1 MANKKWIQK
10 ANKKMERKGTVGAFT
25 KWCGGK
31 VTQACIQKGLNSDD
45 DKIRRRAQFARAMR
59 TVGNRKAQS
68 GLMLEQGMEDFDPTA
83 IPTTPSGPN
92 HGATALQ
99 GIEHFEPEE
108 ENFDYEQEAVD
119 QGVEDFDQAEE
130 EDIPNDFADKAS
142 AVGDMVDQLQGDDPT
157 KKGAGAMSTLGG
169 AAKGA
174 AALAAL
180 GPLGMAGGAIVG
192 GIKGALDNRKKKKAA
207 NAAAADERR
216 AQFDKARMQ
225 RQVRTVGADTGDTF
239 DPTAQKG
246 KMKKHEGGV
255 EKPIGFGVTK
265 LYGRKHKTGGIV
277 LDDNPDDVIEAE
289 AGELIAPV
297 KTKDG
302 EDREFIVSDHLKSS
316 SDEGKTIAEA
326 LESKLQH
333 AGSPRRAQRMIA
345 AAVRDNL
352 KQNPDAAEEGMEIAQ
367 GGRSRRKVK
376 KSNRKIERE
385 NKQIRARNEE
395 IEAANAEEQA
405 RVDAANKEKREAYEA
420 EKARKTKEYEEAKA
434 AAEAES
440 KRINEE
446 RLGRAAA
453 GGQEEKDESGKRI
466 YGGNKEEN
474 IGNWLKMMETDQ
486 QSLPEEFR
494 TFDFDKYKDAD
505 GNFDV
510 AKFNTKEGKNEF
522 RSWYNDLPDDL
533 VSGKLSANND
543 VGDLVFGEQWDSR
556 RLLTRAD
563 VPDPPTFEDMPEFEE
578 AEFQATE
585 KLKEGD
591 TSAVPEKV
599 PTNPTFESLG
609 MIAPAFALSKDLN
622 LDRVAPA
629 YRQAGLMNRVSDRA
643 AQEDIDSDVRA
654 MDEQAKS
661 EIGGAA
667 GFTASLA
674 ARSQAR
680 RQKRQAKADARAE
693 NRRLAAQE
701 RAMDDAAKAAN
712 VASYTQAAA
721 RNQQATN
728 FERQY
733 NMEKDLSAID
743 AIAQSAKAMGEERQA
758 QRIGHFE
765 NLANDPYGAYARG
778 LKYHPKAGR
787 RMFYDPSGKENQFT
801 PEMRKAL
808 AEDQAT
814 AEAKAEESKEEAKR
828 GRYIS
833 RYGRTRRRFR
843 RR

>member
-45 DKIRRRAQFARAMR
+45 DTIRRRAQFAKAMR
-59 TVGNRKAQS
+59 VVGGSKKAQS
-68 GLMLEQGMEDFDPTA
+68 GLMMEKGMEDFDPTA
-83 IPTTPSGPN
+83 MPTTPSGPN

-99 GIEHFEPEE
+99 GIQHFDPEE
-108 ENFDYEQEAVD
+108 EDFDYEQETVD

-130 EDIPNDFADKAS
+130 EDIPIEGLNKAGAAADFAQD
-142 AVGDMVDQLQGDDPT
+142 LIGDDPT
-157 KKGAGAMSTLGG
+157 AKGAGAVSTVGG
-169 AAKGA
+169 AIKGA
-174 AALAAL
+174 KALSAL
-180 GPLGMAGGAIVG
+180 GPLGMAAGAIGG
-192 GIKGALDNRKKKKAA
+192 GIKGLISHKKNKEAA
-207 NAAAADERR
+207 NLAAQEERQ

-225 RQVRTVGADTGDTF
+225 RQVRTVGADTG
-239 DPTAQKG
+239 AQGG
-246 KMKKHEGGV
+246 KMRKHEGGV

-277 LDDNPDDVIEAE
+277 LKDNPDDVIEAE
-289 AGELIAPV
+289 SGELIAPV
-297 KTKDG
+297 KTKSGDTR
-302 EDREFIVSDHLKSS
+302 DFIVSDHLKADGGK
-316 SDEGKTIAEA
+316 SDKTIAEA
-326 LESKLQH
+326 LEGRLKH

-352 KQNPDAAEEGMEIAQ
+352 KQNPDANEDNVQIAQ
-367 GGRSRRKVK
+367 DGLSRRKK
-376 KSNRKIERE
+376 KKE
-385 NKQIRARNEE
+385 NKRIEEENRLIRERNAQ
-395 IEAANAEEQA
+395 IEAANKAEQE
-405 RVDAANKEKREAYEA
+405 RVEAANKQKKEEYEA
-420 EKARKTKEYEEAKA
+420 EKARRTKEYEEAKA

-446 RLGRAAA
+446 RLGRAEA

-474 IGNWLKMMETDQ
+474 IGNWLKMMEKDQ

-494 TFDFDKYKDAD
+494 TFDFDKYKDSE

-510 AKFNTKEGKNEF
+510 AKFNTKEGKSEF

-533 VSGKLSANND
+533 VSGKLSAKND
-543 VGDLVFGEQWDSR
+543 AGDLVFGQQWDSR

-563 VPDPPTFEDMPEFEE
+563 VPEPPTFEDMPEFEE
-578 AEFQATE
+578 AEFKPTE
-585 KLKEGD
+585 KEVEGE
-591 TSAVPEKV
+591 TYEIPEKV
-599 PTNPTFESLG
+599 PMNPTFESLG
-609 MIAPAFALSKDLN
+609 MIAPAVALSKDLN

-629 YRQAGLMNRVSDRA
+629 YRQAGLMNRVTDRA
-643 AQEDIDSDVRA
+643 AQEDIDADVRA

-661 EIGGAA
+661 QIGGAA
-667 GFTASLA
+667 GFTAGLA

-680 RQKRQAKADARAE
+680 RAKRQAKADARAE

-733 NMEKDLSAID
+733 NLEKDLSAID

-778 LKYHPKAGR
+778 LKYHPKAGK

-801 PEMRKAL
+801 PEMR
-808 AEDQAT
+808 
-814 AEAKAEESKEEAKR
+814 EAKAADDAAKAKAEKDNEAKK
-828 GRYIS
+828 GRYIP